1 MTTPLAPSGPPPK
14 VPLTA
19 PPPIE
24 VELATLRWKM
34 LGYLGLV
41 FALYLLRGA
50 VALGVL
56 VIIAGVFAS
65 MILYPFVVFPI
76 GLHRRLALP
85 RHRVYTVTDN
95 GREAELP
102 ALTREALT
110 QMGFEFVACLE
121 QAPDMS
127 HVSGI
132 VGLYVN
138 RESGDS
144 AQVILLQSRMRFA
157 SVCCFNTRFADGGS
171 LETNDSPEKPL
182 YRPPPSVSI
191 ENPFPQIRVLS
202 DLYRAHQALVKEQAQ
217 RQRIA
222 ATRDNV
228 VSAFQEGV
236 ERAHTMV
243 AEHTGFRLTAAG
255 DRYVLTWAGAFRQ
268 GAVRAWPIPTLRRL
282 SLAEEE
288 TRVLKRLGFR
298 LDIGRLEPLTP
309 QTQ

>member
-65 MILYPFVVFPI
+65 MILYPFVVLPI

-85 RHRVYTVTDN
+85 RHRLYTVTGS

-102 ALTREALT
+102 AQTREALP

-121 QAPDMS
+121 QAPDQS
-127 HVSGI
+127 HVSGM

-138 RESGDS
+138 RQTGDS
-144 AQVILLQSRMRFA
+144 AQVILLQSRIRFA

-171 LETNDSPEKPL
+171 LETNDSPEKSL
-182 YRPPPSVSI
+182 YHPSPSLSV
-191 ENPFPQIRVLS
+191 ENLFPQIRVLS
-202 DLYRAHQALVKEQAQ
+202 DLYRVHQALVKEQGP

-228 VSAFQEGV
+228 VLAFQQAV
-236 ERAHTMV
+236 DRDHALI
-243 AEHTGFRLTAAG
+243 AEQTGFRLTAAG
-255 DRYVLTWAGAFRQ
+255 DRYVLTWAGAYRQ
-268 GAVRAWPIPTLRRL
+268 GFVRAWPIPTLRRL
-282 SLAEEE
+282 LLAAEE

-298 LDIGRLEPLTP
+298 LDIGRLEPLAPETR
-309 QTQ
+309 